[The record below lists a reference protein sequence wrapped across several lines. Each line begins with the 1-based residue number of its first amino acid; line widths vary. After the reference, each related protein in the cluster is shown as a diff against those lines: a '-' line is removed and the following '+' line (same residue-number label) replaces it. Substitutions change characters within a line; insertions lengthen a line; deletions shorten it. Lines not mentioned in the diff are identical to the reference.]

1 MNNKSIHFFR
11 LEKKII
17 KPIKKINQRAW
28 QRMLS
33 GRKLDIL
40 SPSPFDIE
48 IEDIVLGL
56 SRVTRWNGQTKGKHP
71 YSVAQHSIL
80 VEELFNIE
88 YPDLDN
94 KWNLAALLHDAPE
107 YVIGDLI
114 TPFKYALNNSYRSVE
129 DNLMK
134 AIYLRFGLP
143 GLIPKNIE
151 SKIKKIDKALAWFE
165 AVDLAGY
172 KEKEASQII
181 KKPNLN
187 FKHQI
192 IVAMSAKDVEKRFLK
207 RFEEIILNI
216 S

>member
-1 MNNKSIHFFR
+1 MEN
-11 LEKKII
+11 KII
-17 KPIKKINQRAW
+17 KPLKKINQRAW

-48 IEDIVLGL
+48 IEVIALGL
-56 SRVTRWNGQTKGKHP
+56 SRVTRWNGQTTGKYP
-71 YSVAQHSIL
+71 YSVAQHSVL

-88 YPDLDN
+88 YPDLDK

-114 TPFKYALNNSYRSVE
+114 TPFKYALNNSYRFVE

-143 GLIPKNIE
+143 ALLPRHIE
-151 SKIKKIDKALAWFE
+151 SKIKKIDKSLAWFE

-172 KEKEASQII
+172 KEKEASKII

-187 FKHQI
+187 SKRQI
-192 IVAMSAKDVEKRFLK
+192 IVALSSNDVQKKFLERFQ
-207 RFEEIILNI
+207 EII
-216 S
+216 

>member
-1 MNNKSIHFFR
+1 MVN
-11 LEKKII
+11 KII
-17 KPIKKINQRAW
+17 KPLKKINQRAW

-48 IEDIVLGL
+48 IEDIALGL
-56 SRVTRWNGQTKGKHP
+56 SRVTRWNGQTTGKHP

-80 VEELFNIE
+80 VEELFSIE
-88 YPDLDN
+88 YPNLN
-94 KWNLAALLHDAPE
+94 KKWNLAALLHDSPE

-114 TPFKYALNNSYRSVE
+114 TPFKYALNNSYQFVE

-134 AIYLRFGLP
+134 AIFLRFGLP
-143 GLIPKNIE
+143 AVLPKDIE
-151 SKIKKIDKALAWFE
+151 TKIKKIDKALAWFE
-165 AVDLAGY
+165 AVDLANY

-181 KKPNLN
+181 KKPNFN
-187 FKHQI
+187 FKHRI
-192 IVAMSAKDVEKRFLK
+192 IVAMSAKDVEKKFLK
-207 RFEEIILNI
+207 RFHQIILKI

>member
-1 MNNKSIHFFR
+1 MEN
-11 LEKKII
+11 KII
-17 KPIKKINQRAW
+17 KPLKKINQRAW

-48 IEDIVLGL
+48 IEDIALGL
-56 SRVTRWNGQTKGKHP
+56 SRVTRWNGQTTGKYP
-71 YSVAQHSIL
+71 YSVAQHSVL

-88 YPDLDN
+88 YPNLDK

-114 TPFKYALNNSYRSVE
+114 TPFKYALNNSYRFVE

-143 GLIPKNIE
+143 ALLPRHIE
-151 SKIKKIDKALAWFE
+151 SKIKKIDKSLAWFE

-172 KEKEASQII
+172 NEKEASKII

-187 FKHQI
+187 SKRQI
-192 IVAMSAKDVEKRFLK
+192 IVALSANDIQKKFLK
-207 RFEEIILNI
+207 RFEEII
-216 S
+216 

>member
-1 MNNKSIHFFR
+1 MEN
-11 LEKKII
+11 KII
-17 KPIKKINQRAW
+17 KPLKKINQRAW

-48 IEDIVLGL
+48 IEDIALGL
-56 SRVTRWNGQTKGKHP
+56 SRVTRWNGQTTGKYP
-71 YSVAQHSIL
+71 YSVAQHSLL

-88 YPDLDN
+88 YPNLDK

-114 TPFKYALNNSYRSVE
+114 TPFKYALNNSYRFVE

-143 GLIPKNIE
+143 AILPRHIE
-151 SKIKKIDKALAWFE
+151 TKIKKIDKSLAWFE

-172 KEKEASQII
+172 KEKEASKII

-187 FKHQI
+187 SKRQI
-192 IVAMSAKDVEKRFLK
+192 IVALSANDVKKKFLK
-207 RFEEIILNI
+207 RFQEII
-216 S
+216 

>member
-1 MNNKSIHFFR
+1 MEN
-11 LEKKII
+11 KII
-17 KPIKKINQRAW
+17 KPLKKINQRAW

-48 IEDIVLGL
+48 IEDIALGL
-56 SRVTRWNGQTKGKHP
+56 SRVTRWNGQTTGKYP
-71 YSVAQHSIL
+71 YSVAQHSVL

-88 YPDLDN
+88 YPDLDK

-114 TPFKYALNNSYRSVE
+114 TPFKYALNNSYRFVE

-143 GLIPKNIE
+143 ALLPRHIE
-151 SKIKKIDKALAWFE
+151 SKIKKIDKSLAWFE

-172 KEKEASQII
+172 KEKEASKII

-187 FKHQI
+187 SKRQI
-192 IVAMSAKDVEKRFLK
+192 IVALSANDVQKKFLK
-207 RFEEIILNI
+207 RFKEII
-216 S
+216 

>member
-1 MNNKSIHFFR
+1 MENN
-11 LEKKII
+11 II
-17 KPIKKINQRAW
+17 KPLKKINQRAW

-48 IEDIVLGL
+48 IEDIALGL
-56 SRVTRWNGQTKGKHP
+56 SRVTRWNGQTTGKHP
-71 YSVAQHSIL
+71 YSVAQHSVL

-88 YPDLDN
+88 YPDLDK

-114 TPFKYALNNSYRSVE
+114 TPFKYALNNSYRYVE

-143 GLIPKNIE
+143 AILPKQIE
-151 SKIKKIDKALAWFE
+151 AKIKNIDKALAWFE
-165 AVDLAGY
+165 AIDLAGY
-172 KEKEASQII
+172 KETEATQII

-187 FKHQI
+187 SKNEVI
-192 IVAMSAKDVEKRFLK
+192 IAMSAKDVEKKFLK
-207 RFEEIILNI
+207 RFQEIVLKI

>member
-1 MNNKSIHFFR
+1 MEN
-11 LEKKII
+11 KII
-17 KPIKKINQRAW
+17 KPLKKINQRAW

-48 IEDIVLGL
+48 IEDIALGL
-56 SRVTRWNGQTKGKHP
+56 SRVTRWNGQTTGKYP
-71 YSVAQHSIL
+71 YSVAQHSLL

-88 YPDLDN
+88 HPGLDK

-114 TPFKYALNNSYRSVE
+114 TPFKYALNNSYRFVE

-143 GLIPKNIE
+143 ALLPRHIE
-151 SKIKKIDKALAWFE
+151 SKIKKIDKSLAWFE

-172 KEKEASQII
+172 KEKEASKII
-181 KKPNLN
+181 KKPYLN
-187 FKHQI
+187 SKRQI
-192 IVAMSAKDVEKRFLK
+192 IVALSANHVQKKFLK
-207 RFEEIILNI
+207 RFQEII
-216 S
+216 

>member
-1 MNNKSIHFFR
+1 MVD
-11 LEKKII
+11 KII
-17 KPIKKINQRAW
+17 KPLKKINQRAW

-48 IEDIVLGL
+48 IEDIALGL
-56 SRVTRWNGQTKGKHP
+56 SRVTRWNGQTTGKHP
-71 YSVAQHSIL
+71 YSVAQHSVL
-80 VEELFNIE
+80 VEKIFNIE
-88 YPDLDN
+88 YPNLN
-94 KWNLAALLHDAPE
+94 KKWNLAALLHDAPE

-114 TPFKYALNNSYRSVE
+114 TPFKYALNNSYRFVE

-134 AIYLRFGLP
+134 AIFLRFGLP
-143 GLIPKNIE
+143 AILPKHIE
-151 SKIKKIDKALAWFE
+151 SKIKKIDKALAWLE
-165 AVDLAGY
+165 AVDLANY

-181 KKPNLN
+181 KKPNLI

-192 IVAMSAKDVEKRFLK
+192 IVALAAKDIEKKFIKRFK
-207 RFEEIILNI
+207 EILSEI

>member
-1 MNNKSIHFFR
+1 MVN
-11 LEKKII
+11 KII
-17 KPIKKINQRAW
+17 KPLKKINQRAW

-48 IEDIVLGL
+48 IEDIALGL
-56 SRVTRWNGQTKGKHP
+56 SRVTRWNGQTTGKYP
-71 YSVAQHSIL
+71 YSVAQHSVL

-88 YPDLDN
+88 YPDLDK

-114 TPFKYALNNSYRSVE
+114 TPFKYALNNSYRFVE

-143 GLIPKNIE
+143 ALLPKNIE

-187 FKHQI
+187 SKHQI
-192 IVAMSAKDVEKRFLK
+192 IVALSANDVKKRFLR
-207 RFEEIILNI
+207 RFQEIILQI

>member
-1 MNNKSIHFFR
+1 MINKIN
-11 LEKKII
+11 
-17 KPIKKINQRAW
+17 KPLKKINQRAW

-48 IEDIVLGL
+48 IEDIALGL
-56 SRVTRWNGQTKGKHP
+56 SRVTRWNGQTTGKYP

-80 VEELFNIE
+80 VEELFNNE
-88 YPDLDN
+88 YPYLN
-94 KWNLAALLHDAPE
+94 KKWNLAALLHDAPE

-114 TPFKYALNNSYRSVE
+114 TPFKYALNNSYRYVE

-134 AIYLRFGLP
+134 AIFLRFGLP
-143 GLIPKNIE
+143 AILPKHIE
-151 SKIKKIDKALAWFE
+151 TKIRRIDKALAWFE
-165 AVDLAGY
+165 AIDLAGY

-187 FKHQI
+187 FERKI
-192 IVAMSAKDVEKRFLK
+192 IVALSAKDVEKKFLK
-207 RFEEIILNI
+207 KFHTIISGL

>member
-1 MNNKSIHFFR
+1 
-11 LEKKII
+11 
-17 KPIKKINQRAW
+17 
-28 QRMLS
+28 MLS

-40 SPSPFDIE
+40 SPSPLDIE
-48 IEDIVLGL
+48 IEDIALGL
-56 SRVTRWNGQTKGKHP
+56 SRVTRWNGQTTGKHP

-88 YPDLDN
+88 YPNMDK

-114 TPFKYALNNSYRSVE
+114 TPFKYALNNSYRFVE

-134 AIYLRFGLP
+134 AIFIRFGLP
-143 GLIPKNIE
+143 AVLPKHIE

-172 KEKEASQII
+172 KHKEASQII

-187 FKHQI
+187 FKKQI
-192 IVAMSAKDVEKRFLK
+192 IEVQSAKNVEKKFLK
-207 RFEEIILNI
+207 RFQEIILLI

>member
-1 MNNKSIHFFR
+1 MEN
-11 LEKKII
+11 KII
-17 KPIKKINQRAW
+17 KPLKKINQRAW

-48 IEDIVLGL
+48 IEDIALGL
-56 SRVTRWNGQTKGKHP
+56 SRVTRWNGQTTGKYP
-71 YSVAQHSIL
+71 YSVAQHSVL

-88 YPDLDN
+88 YPDLDK

-114 TPFKYALNNSYRSVE
+114 TPFKYALNNSYRFVE

-143 GLIPKNIE
+143 ALLPRHIE
-151 SKIKKIDKALAWFE
+151 SKIKKIDKSLAWFE

-172 KEKEASQII
+172 KEKEASKII

-187 FKHQI
+187 SKPQI
-192 IVAMSAKDVEKRFLK
+192 IVALSANDIEKKFLK
-207 RFEEIILNI
+207 RFQEII
-216 S
+216 

>member
-1 MNNKSIHFFR
+1 MEN
-11 LEKKII
+11 KII
-17 KPIKKINQRAW
+17 KPLKKINQRAW

-48 IEDIVLGL
+48 IEDIALGL
-56 SRVTRWNGQTKGKHP
+56 SRVTRWNGQTTGKYP
-71 YSVAQHSIL
+71 YSVAQHSVL

-88 YPDLDN
+88 YPNLDK

-114 TPFKYALNNSYRSVE
+114 TPFKYALNNSYRFVE

-143 GLIPKNIE
+143 ALLPRHIE
-151 SKIKKIDKALAWFE
+151 SKIKKIDKSLAWFE

-172 KEKEASQII
+172 NEKEASKII

-187 FKHQI
+187 SKHQI
-192 IVAMSAKDVEKRFLK
+192 IVALSANDIQKKFLK
-207 RFEEIILNI
+207 RFQEII
-216 S
+216 

>member
-1 MNNKSIHFFR
+1 MQNKN
-11 LEKKII
+11 I
-17 KPIKKINQRAW
+17 KHLKKINQRAW

-48 IEDIVLGL
+48 IEDIALGL
-56 SRVTRWNGQTKGKHP
+56 SRVTRWNGQTTGKHP

-80 VEELFNIE
+80 LEELFNIE

-114 TPFKYALNNSYRSVE
+114 TPFKYALNNSYRYIE
-129 DNLMK
+129 NNLMK

-143 GLIPKNIE
+143 ALLPKHIE
-151 SKIKKIDKALAWFE
+151 TKIKKIDKALAWFE
-165 AVDLAGY
+165 AIELAGY
-172 KEKEASQII
+172 KENEASQII

-187 FKHQI
+187 SKHRNI
-192 IVAMSAKDVEKRFLK
+192 IALSANDVEKIFLK
-207 RFEEIILNI
+207 RFKEIYLKI

>member
-1 MNNKSIHFFR
+1 MVD
-11 LEKKII
+11 KIV
-17 KPIKKINQRAW
+17 KPLKKINQRAW

-48 IEDIVLGL
+48 IEDIALGL
-56 SRVTRWNGQTKGKHP
+56 SRVTRWNGQTTGKHP

-80 VEELFNIE
+80 VEKLFNIE
-88 YPDLDN
+88 YPDLDK

-114 TPFKYALNNSYRSVE
+114 TPFKYALNNSYRFVE

-143 GLIPKNIE
+143 ALLPKNIE
-151 SKIKKIDKALAWFE
+151 YKIKKIDKALAWFE

-172 KEKEASQII
+172 IEKEASQII

-187 FKHQI
+187 FEHQI
-192 IVAMSAKDVEKRFLK
+192 VALSANDVEKKFLK
-207 RFEEIILNI
+207 RFQEIILKI

>member
-1 MNNKSIHFFR
+1 MLNKN
-11 LEKKII
+11 L
-17 KPIKKINQRAW
+17 KPLKKINQRAW

-48 IEDIVLGL
+48 IEDIALGL
-56 SRVTRWNGQTKGKHP
+56 SRVTRWNGQTIGKYA
-71 YSVAQHSIL
+71 YSVGQHSML

-88 YPDLDN
+88 YPNLDK

-114 TPFKYALNNSYRSVE
+114 TPFKYALNNSYRYVE

-143 GLIPKNIE
+143 ALLPKQIE
-151 SKIKKIDKALAWFE
+151 SKIKKIDKALGWFE
-165 AVDLAGY
+165 AIDLAGY
-172 KEKEASQII
+172 QEKEASQII
-181 KKPNLN
+181 KRPNLISKRQN
-187 FKHQI
+187 
-192 IVAMSAKDVEKRFLK
+192 IVVLSANDVEKRFLK
-207 RFEEIILNI
+207 RFQEIITKI

>member
-1 MNNKSIHFFR
+1 MQNKN
-11 LEKKII
+11 I
-17 KPIKKINQRAW
+17 KPLKKINQRAW

-48 IEDIVLGL
+48 IEDIALGL
-56 SRVTRWNGQTKGKHP
+56 SRVMRWNGQTTGKHP
-71 YSVAQHSIL
+71 YSVAQHSML

-88 YPDLDN
+88 HPDLDK

-114 TPFKYALNNSYRSVE
+114 TPFKYALNNSYRYVE

-143 GLIPKNIE
+143 ALLPKHIE

-165 AVDLAGY
+165 AIDLAGY
-172 KEKEASQII
+172 KENEASQII
-181 KKPNLN
+181 SKPNLN
-187 FKHQI
+187 SKHQNI
-192 IVAMSAKDVEKRFLK
+192 IALSANDVEKKFLK
-207 RFEEIILNI
+207 RFKEIFLKI

>member
-1 MNNKSIHFFR
+1 MQNKN
-11 LEKKII
+11 I
-17 KPIKKINQRAW
+17 KPLKKINQRAW

-48 IEDIVLGL
+48 IEDIALGL
-56 SRVTRWNGQTKGKHP
+56 SRVMRWNGQTTGKHP
-71 YSVAQHSIL
+71 YSVAQHSML
-80 VEELFNIE
+80 LEELFNIE
-88 YPDLDN
+88 NPGLDK

-114 TPFKYALNNSYRSVE
+114 TPFKYALNNSYRYVE
-129 DNLMK
+129 NNLMK

-143 GLIPKNIE
+143 ASLPKHIE

-165 AVDLAGY
+165 AIDLAGY
-172 KEKEASQII
+172 KENEASQII

-187 FKHQI
+187 SKHRI
-192 IVAMSAKDVEKRFLK
+192 IIALSANDVEKKFLK
-207 RFEEIILNI
+207 RFKEIFLKI

>member
-1 MNNKSIHFFR
+1 MNNKSIFFF
-11 LEKKII
+11 KIGNNII
-17 KPIKKINQRAW
+17 KPLKKINKRAW

-48 IEDIVLGL
+48 IEDIALGL
-56 SRVTRWNGQTKGKHP
+56 SRVTRWNGQTTGEHP

-80 VEELFNIE
+80 VEELFNIQ
-88 YPDLDN
+88 YPDLDK

-114 TPFKYALNNSYRSVE
+114 TPFKYALNNSYRFVE

-143 GLIPKNIE
+143 AILPKQIE
-151 SKIKKIDKALAWFE
+151 TKIKKIDKALAWFE

-172 KEKEASQII
+172 RKKEALQII
-181 KKPNLN
+181 NKPNLN
-187 FKHQI
+187 FEHKI
-192 IVAMSAKDVEKRFLK
+192 IVSLSAKNVEKKFLK
-207 RFEEIILNI
+207 RFHKIISEI

>member
-1 MNNKSIHFFR
+1 MVNKIN
-11 LEKKII
+11 
-17 KPIKKINQRAW
+17 KPLKKINQRAW

-48 IEDIVLGL
+48 IEDIALGL
-56 SRVTRWNGQTKGKHP
+56 SRVTRWNGQTTGEHP
-71 YSVAQHSIL
+71 YSVAQHSVL
-80 VEELFNIE
+80 VEEFFNNE
-88 YPDLDN
+88 YPYLN
-94 KWNLAALLHDAPE
+94 KKWNLAALLHDAPE

-114 TPFKYALNNSYRSVE
+114 TPFKYALNNSYRYVE

-134 AIYLRFGLP
+134 AIFLRFGLP
-143 GLIPKNIE
+143 AILPKHIKT
-151 SKIKKIDKALAWFE
+151 KIRRIDKALAWFE
-165 AVDLAGY
+165 AIDLAGY

-187 FKHQI
+187 FERKI
-192 IVAMSAKDVEKRFLK
+192 IVALSAKDVEKKFLK
-207 RFEEIILNI
+207 KFHTIISGL

>member
-1 MNNKSIHFFR
+1 MEN
-11 LEKKII
+11 KII
-17 KPIKKINQRAW
+17 KPLKKINQRAW

-48 IEDIVLGL
+48 IEDIALGL
-56 SRVTRWNGQTKGKHP
+56 SRVTRWNGQTTGKYP
-71 YSVAQHSIL
+71 YSVAQHSVL

-88 YPDLDN
+88 YPDLDK

-114 TPFKYALNNSYRSVE
+114 TPFKYALNNSYRFVE

-143 GLIPKNIE
+143 ALLPRHIE
-151 SKIKKIDKALAWFE
+151 SKIKKIDKSLAWFE

-172 KEKEASQII
+172 KEKEASKII

-187 FKHQI
+187 SKPQI
-192 IVAMSAKDVEKRFLK
+192 IVALSANDIQKKFLK
-207 RFEEIILNI
+207 RFQEII
-216 S
+216 

>member
-1 MNNKSIHFFR
+1 MNNKSIYFFR
-11 LEKKII
+11 MVNKII
-17 KPIKKINQRAW
+17 KPLKKINQRAW

-48 IEDIVLGL
+48 IEDIALGL
-56 SRVTRWNGQTKGKHP
+56 SRVTRWNGQTTGKHP
-71 YSVAQHSIL
+71 YSVAQHSVL
-80 VEELFNIE
+80 VEKLFNIE
-88 YPDLDN
+88 YPDLDK

-114 TPFKYALNNSYRSVE
+114 TPFKYALNNSYRFVE

-143 GLIPKNIE
+143 ALLPKNIE
-151 SKIKKIDKALAWFE
+151 YKIKKIDKALAWFE

-181 KKPNLN
+181 KKPILN
-187 FKHQI
+187 FEHQI
-192 IVAMSAKDVEKRFLK
+192 VALSANDVEKKFLK
-207 RFEEIILNI
+207 RFQEIILKI

>member
-1 MNNKSIHFFR
+1 MEN
-11 LEKKII
+11 KII
-17 KPIKKINQRAW
+17 KPLKKINQRAW

-48 IEDIVLGL
+48 IEDIALGL
-56 SRVTRWNGQTKGKHP
+56 SRVTRWNGQTTGKYP
-71 YSVAQHSIL
+71 YSVAQHSLL
-80 VEELFNIE
+80 VEGLFNIE
-88 YPDLDN
+88 YPELDK

-114 TPFKYALNNSYRSVE
+114 TPFKYALNNSYRFVE

-143 GLIPKNIE
+143 ALLPRHIE
-151 SKIKKIDKALAWFE
+151 SKIKKIDKSLAWFE

-172 KEKEASQII
+172 KEKEASKII

-187 FKHQI
+187 SKRQI
-192 IVAMSAKDVEKRFLK
+192 IVALSANNVQKKFLK
-207 RFEEIILNI
+207 RFQEII
-216 S
+216 

>member
-1 MNNKSIHFFR
+1 MEN
-11 LEKKII
+11 KII
-17 KPIKKINQRAW
+17 KPLKKINQRAW

-48 IEDIVLGL
+48 IEDIALGL
-56 SRVTRWNGQTKGKHP
+56 SRVTRWNGQTTGKYP
-71 YSVAQHSIL
+71 YSVAQHSVL

-88 YPDLDN
+88 YPDLDK

-114 TPFKYALNNSYRSVE
+114 TPFKYALNNSYRFVE

-143 GLIPKNIE
+143 ALLPRHIE
-151 SKIKKIDKALAWFE
+151 SKIKKIDKSLAWFE

-172 KEKEASQII
+172 KEKEASKII

-187 FKHQI
+187 SERQI
-192 IVAMSAKDVEKRFLK
+192 IVALSANDVQKKFLK
-207 RFEEIILNI
+207 RFKEII
-216 S
+216 

>member
-1 MNNKSIHFFR
+1 MQNKN
-11 LEKKII
+11 I
-17 KPIKKINQRAW
+17 KPLKKINQRAW

-48 IEDIVLGL
+48 IEDIALGL
-56 SRVTRWNGQTKGKHP
+56 SRVTRWNGQTTGKYP
-71 YSVAQHSIL
+71 YSVAQHSLL

-88 YPDLDN
+88 YPNLDK

-114 TPFKYALNNSYRSVE
+114 TPFKYALNNSYRFVE

-143 GLIPKNIE
+143 ALLPKHIE
-151 SKIKKIDKALAWFE
+151 SKIKKIDKSLAWFE

-187 FKHQI
+187 SKPQI
-192 IVAMSAKDVEKRFLK
+192 IVALSANDVQKKFLK
-207 RFEEIILNI
+207 RFQEII
-216 S
+216 

>member
-1 MNNKSIHFFR
+1 MNNKSIYFFR
-11 LEKKII
+11 MVNKIV
-17 KPIKKINQRAW
+17 KPLKKINQRAW

-48 IEDIVLGL
+48 IEDIALGL
-56 SRVTRWNGQTKGKHP
+56 SRVTRWNGQTTGKHP

-80 VEELFNIE
+80 VEKLFSIE
-88 YPDLDN
+88 YPDLDK

-114 TPFKYALNNSYRSVE
+114 TPFKYALNNSYRFVE

-143 GLIPKNIE
+143 ALLPKNIE
-151 SKIKKIDKALAWFE
+151 YKIKKIDKALAWFE
-165 AVDLAGY
+165 AIDLAGY

-181 KKPNLN
+181 KKPDLN
-187 FKHQI
+187 FEHQI
-192 IVAMSAKDVEKRFLK
+192 IALSANDVEKRFLK
-207 RFEEIILNI
+207 RFQEISLKIF
-216 S
+216 